1 MGGFTQLRGD
11 EAQLYERY
19 AERLERM
26 VTSQVQSSHVVVEE
40 ACANTWLIL
49 LRCQPARHTTWPWLK
64 VVAIREAWRLD
75 ELERRT
81 LPIDLL
87 ASEPEIDCRVHELAE
102 FHAELAQLERDLG
115 ARKRRILLL
124 SAMGFTYVEIA
135 EITGDSRR
143 TVERQLLRARREVRD
158 RR

>member
-11 EAQLYERY
+11 EAQLYEQY
-19 AERLERM
+19 AQRLERV
-26 VTSQVQSSHVVVEE
+26 VTSQVRSSRVVVEE
-40 ACANTWLIL
+40 ACANAWLIL
-49 LRCQPARHTTWPWLK
+49 LRRQPARQTAWPWLK

-75 ELERRT
+75 GLERRT

-87 ASEPEIDCRVHELAE
+87 ASEPVTDGGVQEHAE
-102 FHAELAQLERDLG
+102 FHAELEHLERELG

-124 SAMGFTYVEIA
+124 SAIGFTYVEIA

-143 TVERQLLRARREVRD
+143 TVERQLLRARRAARD
-158 RR
+158 GR